1 MFYVFSWFSTDDYA
15 AKTFNTYSFLKWK
28 QKSKWTKNN
37 NIQTDKFKWRNRRR
51 RRRRK
56 KRSSTNNNFMITML
70 LDESSWYIPATHKIK
85 QATKIPI
92 PWMQIA
98 VDLHT
103 YCCSLD
109 SWYVCVCVFVS
120 MSFVVV
126 VVVCFAF
133 HTSSFAHFWLC
144 SQIDESLYMLTYMLC
159 IFIYGWMYFS
169 FS

>member
-1 MFYVFSWFSTDDYA
+1 MFSWFSTDDYA
-15 AKTFNTYSFLKWK
+15 AKTFNTFSFLKWK

-37 NIQTDKFKWRNRRR
+37 NIQTDKFKW

-85 QATKIPI
+85 QATEIPI

-103 YCCSLD
+103 YCYSLD
-109 SWYVCVCVFVS
+109 CWYMCVCVCVNVFRR
-120 MSFVVV
+120 ML
-126 VVVCFAF
+126 CFS
-133 HTSSFAHFWLC
+133 HSLSSSFAHFWLC